1 MGAMNAF
8 SPEVRQFSVIG
19 LPMIAH
25 CGNGCVIGLTD
36 DAAKLCDAFARG
48 ACAEQDIDSAQ
59 PQLYEALR
67 QYDFFHNAG
76 SVTGHETFRSA
87 YLHVT
92 DRCNLNCVGCYSA
105 SEDRN
110 RLEDLSL
117 EQICLLIDKLAEL
130 GVTELHLSGGEPG
143 LRDDLCDIAE
153 HARAAGIARLDVATN
168 GAVAARGI
176 DLARLASLVDRVVV
190 SIDGIPGSC
199 SAFVRGNDAGK
210 VAVRAVEQLLAA
222 GANVQL
228 LPTLHARNIDD
239 MPAYYDLAKRFGV
252 PISFSILSCSA
263 CNSQLGS
270 LQFNDASLRHVA
282 EWLLMMQRDRL
293 RSEEP
298 PFSARLCCGVGRT
311 TLSVA
316 ADGKAYPCHMLH
328 DVAYCMGDLLAGSPA
343 DILSS
348 PVRKR
353 MSELSVERFT
363 GCSACDI
370 RYLCGGGCR
379 ARAASAGCLEARD
392 PYCAL
397 MQEHFRSIVSELVG

>member
-1 MGAMNAF
+1 M
-8 SPEVRQFSVIG
+8 
-19 LPMIAH
+19 
-25 CGNGCVIGLTD
+25 
-36 DAAKLCDAFARG
+36 
-48 ACAEQDIDSAQ
+48 
-59 PQLYEALR
+59 
-67 QYDFFHNAG
+67 
-76 SVTGHETFRSA
+76 
-87 YLHVT
+87 
-92 DRCNLNCVGCYSA
+92 
-105 SEDRN
+105 
-110 RLEDLSL
+110 
-117 EQICLLIDKLAEL
+117 
-130 GVTELHLSGGEPG
+130 
-143 LRDDLCDIAE
+143 RDDLCDIVE

-190 SIDGIPGSC
+190 SID
-199 SAFVRGNDAGK
+199 
-210 VAVRAVEQLLAA
+210 
-222 GANVQL
+222 
-228 LPTLHARNIDD
+228 D

-263 CNSQLGS
+263 CNSQLGG

-328 DVAYCMGDLLAGSPA
+328 DVAYCTGDLLAGSPA
-343 DILSS
+343 DILNS

-353 MSELSVERFT
+353 LSELSVERFT
-363 GCSACDI
+363 GCSACNI

-379 ARAASAGCLEARD
+379 ARAASAGGLEARD

-397 MQEHFRSIVSELVG
+397 MQEHFRGIVSELVG